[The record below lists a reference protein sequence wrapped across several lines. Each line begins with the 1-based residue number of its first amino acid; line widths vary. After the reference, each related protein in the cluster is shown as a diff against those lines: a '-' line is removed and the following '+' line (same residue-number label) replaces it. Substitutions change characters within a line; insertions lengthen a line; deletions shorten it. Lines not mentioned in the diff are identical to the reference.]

1 MAMKFRNPV
10 PAQNEANQTT
20 YDWYVFRYAEVLLVF
35 AEAKAE
41 LGTITQQDLDKS
53 INLLRARLDEPG
65 KFEMGRL
72 TMNPAADPLA
82 TVNGAPRY
90 GYAISPLLYEIRRE
104 RRIELAFEGFRWD
117 DICRWKAGKLIENP
131 KTMLGITVNNDV
143 EQFHTDNNGGTNP
156 FNGRAVET
164 IADWDGAKNLLR
176 IYSTSQ
182 RTWNDKLYLKPLP
195 TDQIQLNPNLTQNP
209 GWN

>member
-1 MAMKFRNPV
+1 
-10 PAQNEANQTT
+10 
-20 YDWYVFRYAEVLLVF
+20 
-35 AEAKAE
+35 
-41 LGTITQQDLDKS
+41 
-53 INLLRARLDEPG
+53 
-65 KFEMGRL
+65 
-72 TMNPAADPLA
+72 
-82 TVNGAPRY
+82 
-90 GYAISPLLYEIRRE
+90 
-104 RRIELAFEGFRWD
+104 
-117 DICRWKAGKLIENP
+117 
-131 KTMLGITVNNDV
+131 MLGITVNNDV